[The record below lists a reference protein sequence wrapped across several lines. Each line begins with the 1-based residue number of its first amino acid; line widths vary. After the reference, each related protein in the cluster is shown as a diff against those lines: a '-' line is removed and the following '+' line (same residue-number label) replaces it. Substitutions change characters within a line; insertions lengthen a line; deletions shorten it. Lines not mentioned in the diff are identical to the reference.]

1 MLAQTSLRSNTIK
14 REDKHRHDDE
24 KLTTTMPVH
33 DMRAAE
39 PTFSHSELAGTGG
52 AEDKAASKTG
62 LVYGDEKPSWEE
74 VVQSTNYV
82 SSLLADEASCLEV
95 PQADGGLM
103 VASEKKRHGHDDS
116 SMNTGPSGDDH
127 EYGSASM
134 LKIDALQK
142 SVIASVIESKIELSE
157 AFDLASTAQQS
168 RMDSLEASID
178 AKLEAQFSEG
188 RNDERLGQMGERLGD
203 LERAVRRIEHLLLKS
218 VTAGTAIEERGD
230 DR

>member
-1 MLAQTSLRSNTIK
+1 MLAQTSLRNNTIK

-24 KLTTTMPVH
+24 KLTTTTPVH

-116 SMNTGPSGDDH
+116 SMNTRSAGDDH
-127 EYGSASM
+127 AYGSASM

-142 SVIASVIESKIELSE
+142 SVIESKIELSE